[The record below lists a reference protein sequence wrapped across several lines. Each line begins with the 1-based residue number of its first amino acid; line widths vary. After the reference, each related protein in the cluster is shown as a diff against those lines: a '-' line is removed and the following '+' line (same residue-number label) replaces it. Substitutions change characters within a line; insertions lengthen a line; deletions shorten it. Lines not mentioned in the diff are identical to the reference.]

1 MALLQIALTGGIA
14 EGKTTVLRAL
24 SEFGV
29 RTASADEI
37 AREVMDDPLVSQ
49 EVALKMGLAEPIDR
63 ERLGREIAADTAK
76 RRALNSILHPEILA
90 RMIEAR
96 ADVIEV
102 PLLIETCLQGAFS
115 RTWVVTCGPQ
125 EQLKRLTERL
135 GDEGEARRRLAQQL
149 PTSVKCAFADRIIR
163 TDRPIESVLSDV
175 RELAQTGTAF

>member
-1 MALLQIALTGGIA
+1 MAILQIALTGGIA

-37 AREVMDDPLVSQ
+37 AREVLEDPAVSALVAQS
-49 EVALKMGLAEPIDR
+49 VGLAEPLDR
-63 ERLGREIAADTAK
+63 DELGRAIAADPAK

-102 PLLIETCLQGAFS
+102 PLLVETCLQGAFR
-115 RTWVVTCGPQ
+115 RTWVVTCGHE
-125 EQLKRLTERL
+125 EQLKRLTRRF
-135 GDEGEARRRLAQQL
+135 GDEGQALRTLALQL
-149 PTSVKCAFADRIIR
+149 PTKVKCAFADRIIR
-163 TDRPIESVLSDV
+163 TDRPIDSVVSDV
-175 RELAQTGTAF
+175 RELARPGSAL